1 MTKVVKCGIIKYKV
15 EKNSKLKGGI
25 RMVTIYL
32 RKDESDFVELKDRI
46 VIVNDAWFNLNWTKY
61 DFSSDESKRIIRNID
76 NTEYRE
82 DCPGYVRSQFNND
95 AIVEVTKLSTGCKT
109 ALNILNDKERIFNLA
124 ECGKNAI
131 TEIVKTDSGLA
142 IIHHFII
149 VDMWLNAK
157 IKFVTNDKREVVVD
171 NGSDATKFLY
181 EYWEK

>member
-82 DCPGYVRSQFNND
+82 DCPGYVRS
-95 AIVEVTKLSTGCKT
+95 
-109 ALNILNDKERIFNLA
+109 
-124 ECGKNAI
+124 
-131 TEIVKTDSGLA
+131 
-142 IIHHFII
+142 
-149 VDMWLNAK
+149 
-157 IKFVTNDKREVVVD
+157 
-171 NGSDATKFLY
+171 
-181 EYWEK
+181 